1 MRKTKIICTIGPACN
16 NEECL
21 RELMLAGMNVA
32 RFNFSH
38 DNHQLQKEKL
48 ERVEKVRKELGLP
61 VATLLDTKG
70 PEIRLQEFAEGK
82 VELKEGQEFTLTM
95 EDVMGNQDMVSVS
108 YKNLYKDVK
117 SGTIVLIDD
126 GLIALEVQRV
136 EGVRIVCK
144 VLNGGKVSNRKGLN
158 IPGTALTMPY
168 LSETDK
174 ADILFGARE
183 GFDFVAASFT
193 RTKEDILEIRELIAS
208 QNSKMKIIA
217 KIENMQGIQNLEE
230 ILEVSDG
237 IMVARGDMGVE
248 IPIEEVPVLQKEI
261 IKKANACGKHVITA
275 TQMLES
281 MIQNPRPTRAE
292 ATDIANAIYD
302 GTTSIMLSGE
312 TASGKYPVEALKT
325 MSRIAEYA
333 EQNIDYRARMKKV
346 ACDGPDITAAISHA
360 SCDAAMDLKAAAI
373 VTVSMSGYTAEA
385 LAKFKPGCPII
396 VCTTSEQVCRQCN
409 LLWGVMSIQIPVKE
423 TSEDLFKEAIAQ
435 VKKTG
440 YAKKGDII
448 VITAGMPLGI
458 AGRTNMI
465 RVVEVE

>member
-1 MRKTKIICTIGPACN
+1 
-16 NEECL
+16 
-21 RELMLAGMNVA
+21 
-32 RFNFSH
+32 
-38 DNHQLQKEKL
+38 
-48 ERVEKVRKELGLP
+48 
-61 VATLLDTKG
+61 
-70 PEIRLQEFAEGK
+70 
-82 VELKEGQEFTLTM
+82 
-95 EDVMGNQDMVSVS
+95 
-108 YKNLYKDVK
+108 
-117 SGTIVLIDD
+117 
-126 GLIALEVQRV
+126 
-136 EGVRIVCK
+136 
-144 VLNGGKVSNRKGLN
+144 
-158 IPGTALTMPY
+158 
-168 LSETDK
+168 
-174 ADILFGARE
+174 
-183 GFDFVAASFT
+183 
-193 RTKEDILEIRELIAS
+193 
-208 QNSKMKIIA
+208 
-217 KIENMQGIQNLEE
+217 
-230 ILEVSDG
+230 
-237 IMVARGDMGVE
+237 MGVE

-302 GTTSIMLSGE
+302 GTTAIMLSGE

-346 ACDGPDITAAISHA
+346 ACDAPDITAAISHA

-409 LLWGVMSIQIPVKE
+409 LLWGVMSIQIPMKE